1 MAIDLDVLKSE
12 RDKLKEGLREVEGE
26 LRKLEAQ
33 LKVLR
38 QREIQTKREIEAV
51 STLIDIKDTRDP
63 KPRLFGLRVFD
74 VDERRDRFDL
84 ALGLDFAL
92 TQDFQLSFEFPQ
104 LAFGLTQAFFE
115 LVALGLQDIEIDRH
129 AMPPGYLEA

>member
-1 MAIDLDVLKSE
+1 VAIDLDILKSE

-51 STLIDIKDTRDP
+51 STLIDIKDSRDP
-63 KPRLFGLRVFD
+63 K
-74 VDERRDRFDL
+74 VD
-84 ALGLDFAL
+84 
-92 TQDFQLSFEFPQ
+92 
-104 LAFGLTQAFFE
+104 
-115 LVALGLQDIEIDRH
+115 
-129 AMPPGYLEA
+129 

>member
-1 MAIDLDVLKSE
+1 MAIDLDILKSE

-51 STLIDIKDTRDP
+51 STLIDIKDSRDP
-63 KPRLFGLRVFD
+63 K
-74 VDERRDRFDL
+74 VDPKAD
-84 ALGLDFAL
+84 
-92 TQDFQLSFEFPQ
+92 
-104 LAFGLTQAFFE
+104 
-115 LVALGLQDIEIDRH
+115 
-129 AMPPGYLEA
+129 

>member
-1 MAIDLDVLKSE
+1 VAIDLEILKSE

-51 STLIDIKDTRDP
+51 STLIDIKDSREP
-63 KPRLFGLRVFD
+63 KV
-74 VDERRDRFDL
+74 E
-84 ALGLDFAL
+84 
-92 TQDFQLSFEFPQ
+92 
-104 LAFGLTQAFFE
+104 
-115 LVALGLQDIEIDRH
+115 
-129 AMPPGYLEA
+129 

>member
-1 MAIDLDVLKSE
+1 MAIDLEVLKSE

-51 STLIDIKDTRDP
+51 TTLIDIKDVKAP
-63 KPRLFGLRVFD
+63 
-74 VDERRDRFDL
+74 E
-84 ALGLDFAL
+84 
-92 TQDFQLSFEFPQ
+92 
-104 LAFGLTQAFFE
+104 
-115 LVALGLQDIEIDRH
+115 
-129 AMPPGYLEA
+129 

>member
-1 MAIDLDVLKSE
+1 MAIDLEVLKSE

-51 STLIDIKDTRDP
+51 STLIDIKDTREP
-63 KPRLFGLRVFD
+63 KG
-74 VDERRDRFDL
+74 
-84 ALGLDFAL
+84 A
-92 TQDFQLSFEFPQ
+92 
-104 LAFGLTQAFFE
+104 
-115 LVALGLQDIEIDRH
+115 
-129 AMPPGYLEA
+129 

>member
-1 MAIDLDVLKSE
+1 VAIDLDILKSE

-33 LKVLR
+33 LKILR

-63 KPRLFGLRVFD
+63 KP
-74 VDERRDRFDL
+74 E
-84 ALGLDFAL
+84 
-92 TQDFQLSFEFPQ
+92 
-104 LAFGLTQAFFE
+104 
-115 LVALGLQDIEIDRH
+115 
-129 AMPPGYLEA
+129 

>member
-1 MAIDLDVLKSE
+1 MAIDLDILKSE

-51 STLIDIKDTRDP
+51 STLIDIKDSREP
-63 KPRLFGLRVFD
+63 KV
-74 VDERRDRFDL
+74 
-84 ALGLDFAL
+84 
-92 TQDFQLSFEFPQ
+92 
-104 LAFGLTQAFFE
+104 
-115 LVALGLQDIEIDRH
+115 
-129 AMPPGYLEA
+129 EAKAD